1 MHQDT
6 SLIALPA
13 SFSSLG
19 ILLDRVAAACRDA
32 AFDIECSRRV
42 ELAIEE
48 LFVNTVHHAYG
59 GESDRPVWIKLS
71 PAAGRVSIE
80 YQDAGPPFDP
90 LEAADHPG
98 NNAPPNLTV
107 GGLGRRLIADLA
119 TAGTY
124 ERRDGRNVIRL
135 DFSRGPQTKSEF

>member
-1 MHQDT
+1 MYQDT

-13 SFSSLG
+13 RFSSLG

-32 AFDIECSRRV
+32 AFDIACSRRV

-48 LFVNTVHHAYG
+48 LFANTVHHAYG

-71 PAAGRVSIE
+71 AAAGRVSIE
-80 YQDAGPPFDP
+80 YQDAGPSFDP
-90 LEAADHPG
+90 FKAADQPA

-124 ERRDGRNVIRL
+124 ERRDGRNLVSL
-135 DFSRGPQTKSEF
+135 EFSRGSQTEPEF